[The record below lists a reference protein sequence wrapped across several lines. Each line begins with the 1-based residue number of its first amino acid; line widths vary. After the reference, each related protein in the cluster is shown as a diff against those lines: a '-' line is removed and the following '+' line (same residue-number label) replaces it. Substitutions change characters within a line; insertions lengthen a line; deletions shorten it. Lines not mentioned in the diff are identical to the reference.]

1 MRRGLPA
8 GRTATDRERPF
19 GPVRAL
25 ALCAAG
31 AMALAVFIG
40 AESAG
45 AAGLFPGPWLDKIAH
60 AAYYGTMA
68 LLLDHGLGQRSPAPA
83 VVLAASVGIA
93 DELHQL
99 SVVGRDASWQDAVA
113 DLLGAL
119 VAVTSRRAF
128 ARRG

>member
-1 MRRGLPA
+1 MGRVMPA
-8 GRTATDRERPF
+8 RTTAADGHRSF

-25 ALCAAG
+25 ALGAAG
-31 AMALAVFIG
+31 AMALAVFVG

-68 LLLDHGLGQRSPAPA
+68 LLLDHGLGQRSPATA
-83 VVLAASVGIA
+83 IVLAALVGVA
-93 DELHQL
+93 DERHQL
-99 SVVGRDASWQDAVA
+99 GVVGRDASWQDAVA

-119 VAVTSRRAF
+119 AAVASRRAF
-128 ARRG
+128 VRRG

>member
-1 MRRGLPA
+1 MGPEVPARRI
-8 GRTATDRERPF
+8 ATDRQRTF
-19 GPVRAL
+19 GPLRAL

-31 AMALAVFIG
+31 AMALAVFVG

-68 LLLDHGLGQRSPAPA
+68 LLLDHGLGRRSPAAA
-83 VVLAASVGIA
+83 VVLAASVGVA

-99 SVVGRDASWQDAVA
+99 SVIGRDASWQDALA
-113 DLLGAL
+113 DLVGAL
-119 VAVTSRRAF
+119 AAVISRRAT
-128 ARRG
+128 AGRA

>member
-1 MRRGLPA
+1 MARGLPA
-8 GRTATDRERPF
+8 GETATDGQRLF

-25 ALCAAG
+25 ALGVAG
-31 AMALAVFIG
+31 AMALAVFVG

-68 LLLDHGLGQRSPAPA
+68 LLLDYGLGQRSPATA
-83 VVLAASVGIA
+83 IVLAALVGVA
-93 DELHQL
+93 DERHQL
-99 SVVGRDASWQDAVA
+99 GVVGRDASWQDAVA

-119 VAVTSRRAF
+119 AAVALRRTF
-128 ARRG
+128 VRRG